1 LQEEMICSSILPT
14 ATQYARNALFA
25 GELPVHIKRLYP
37 NLWKDDID
45 SGGKNQ
51 HEQELLDAQFAA
63 LEQDLSFSYHKINRQ
78 EQGLKLASQLQNEGN
93 NDLCVVVYNFVDVI

>member
-1 LQEEMICSSILPT
+1 MIDNLRYDQWRVLQTHLSPFYKLQEEMICSSILPT

-37 NLWKDDID
+37 NFWKDDND

-51 HEQELLDAQFAA
+51 HEKELLRAQFAA
-63 LEQDLSFSYHKINRQ
+63 LKTRCI
-78 EQGLKLASQLQNEGN
+78 
-93 NDLCVVVYNFVDVI
+93 V